1 LWNWFIYTVFN
12 PIEWFV
18 IILISKLEVY
28 REIKRNMNLLKIMSC
43 VVVTGFLM
51 ASLTSL
57 SASNIVVATTTIP
70 AVSGI
75 SIADTDIALSSI
87 FDNISTSVVQIVSIT
102 PPLFNLNPQT
112 QNTTEVGAGF
122 IYDKIGHVV
131 TANHVLAGATNVS
144 VVFKD
149 GDAYNATVVGRDGF
163 TDIAVL
169 KVMNDNNTVLPGTA
183 RSLEP
188 VVLGNSSALRIGDHV
203 VTIGYPFAS
212 KIAMTAGIIGQT
224 DYLLYFPFLGY
235 SVPNAILTDVAVN
248 PGNSGGPLINMR
260 GEVVGMIYGRLN
272 PTSSGPTAQFPG
284 LSVAIPS
291 NTISRVVPVLIQTGL
306 YIHPAIG
313 ILGSTLTVDLAKQF
327 NDIPDDLEGVLVDTV
342 LRGGTADLAGINAT
356 TVNKYGERQ
365 SGDVITA
372 LDGQSISDIEG
383 LLSYV
388 EENKIVGENIG
399 FTVYRDGRY
408 LNLNTTLQPIR

>member
-1 LWNWFIYTVFN
+1 MA
-12 PIEWFV
+12 FV
-18 IILISKLEVY
+18 V
-28 REIKRNMNLLKIMSC
+28 
-43 VVVTGFLM
+43 
-51 ASLTSL
+51 SLF
-57 SASNIVVATTTIP
+57 TI
-70 AVSGI
+70 AVSVFAVQTSNTAYATI
-75 SIADTDIALSSI
+75 SPTASDMSGEVESNSALSVI
-87 FDNISTSVVQIVSIT
+87 FDNVSGSIVQVVSIT
-102 PPLFNLNPQT
+102 PPLFNLNPQA

-122 IYDKIGHVV
+122 IYDDAGHIV
-131 TANHVLAGATNVS
+131 TANHVLAGANTVS

-149 GDAYNATVVGRDGF
+149 GDRYNATVVGRDAF
-163 TDIAVL
+163 TDTAVL
-169 KVMNDNNTVLPGTA
+169 KIEDNNNTAVPNTVRSPG
-183 RSLEP
+183 P
-188 VVLGNSSALRIGDHV
+188 VTLGNSSALKIGDHV

-235 SVPNAILTDVAVN
+235 SVPNTIETDVAVN

-272 PTSSGPTAQFPG
+272 PTATATGSQFPG

-291 NTISRVVPVLIQTGL
+291 NTISRVADGLIQDGF

-313 ILGSTLTVDLAKQF
+313 IMGSTLTVDLAKQF

-342 LRGGTADLAGINAT
+342 VRGSTADIAGIDAAT
-356 TVNKYGERQ
+356 TNKYGERQ

-372 LDGQSISDIEG
+372 LDGNSIVDIEG

-388 EENKIVGENIG
+388 QEYKTIGENII
-399 FTVYRDGRY
+399 FTVYRDGEY
-408 LNLNTTLQPIR
+408 LNLNAPLQPIK

>member
-1 LWNWFIYTVFN
+1 
-12 PIEWFV
+12 
-18 IILISKLEVY
+18 
-28 REIKRNMNLLKIMSC
+28 MSL
-43 VVVTGFLM
+43 TILM
-51 ASLTSL
+51 AFVVSLFTIAVSVFAAQTSNTSYAAISPTASDTSGEVESDSAL
-57 SASNIVVATTTIP
+57 SA
-70 AVSGI
+70 
-75 SIADTDIALSSI
+75 I
-87 FDNISTSVVQIVSIT
+87 FDNASSSIVQVVSIT
-102 PPLFNLNPQT
+102 PPLFNLNPQA

-122 IYDKIGHVV
+122 IYDDAGHIV
-131 TANHVLAGATNVS
+131 TANHVLAGANTVS

-149 GDAYNATVVGRDGF
+149 GDRYNATVVGRDAF
-163 TDIAVL
+163 TDTAVL
-169 KVMNDNNTVLPGTA
+169 KIEGNNNTAVPNTV
-183 RSLEP
+183 RSSGP
-188 VVLGNSSALRIGDHV
+188 VTLGNSSALKIGDRV

-235 SVPNAILTDVAVN
+235 SVPNTIETDVAVN

-272 PTSSGPTAQFPG
+272 PTATATGAQFPG

-291 NTISRVVPVLIQTGL
+291 NTISRVADGLIQDGF

-313 ILGSTLTVDLAKQF
+313 IMGSTLTVDLAKQF

-342 LRGGTADLAGINAT
+342 VRGSTADIAGIDAAT
-356 TVNKYGERQ
+356 TNKYGERQ

-372 LDGQSISDIEG
+372 LDGNSFVDIEG

-388 EENKIVGENIG
+388 QEYKTIGENII
-399 FTVYRDGRY
+399 FTVYRDGEY
-408 LNLNTTLQPIR
+408 LNLNAPLQPIK